1 MGIRTTTY
9 WACVLALRS
18 SGWLCLGVALLPCLC
33 PRSAAASS
41 TITSDFRL
49 YDIASGSDRYVVV
62 PQNYYDRLNEK
73 GEISDPIYLR
83 FRATFTTPPPIACTL
98 LSAGSEDITPLVL
111 EHLEGSL
118 PKEINPV
125 RDMLL
130 FLGQDKSIR
139 VGLQFCLP
147 LTRQITTTDADG
159 RNAFLAEVPSKK
171 RNSFQRRPKPSW
183 WTPPP
188 AWPSRH
194 IQVFTRKSG
203 RPHFT
208 NDDVLPSPSMPGNI
222 RGIGKPR

>member
-1 MGIRTTTY
+1 M
-9 WACVLALRS
+9 
-18 SGWLCLGVALLPCLC
+18 
-33 PRSAAASS
+33 
-41 TITSDFRL
+41 
-49 YDIASGSDRYVVV
+49 

-83 FRATFTTPPPIACTL
+83 FRATFTTPPQVAYTL

-130 FLGQDKSIR
+130 FFGQDKSIR

-159 RNAFLAEVPSKK
+159 RMLVSLRFPAKNATPSSAD
-171 RNSFQRRPKPSW
+171 RSPLGGPLPPRGLRGISRYSRGRAGVLHQRRRTSFAVNARQYQGYREAAI
-183 WTPPP
+183 TGNRR
-188 AWPSRH
+188 RH
-194 IQVFTRKSG
+194 LGQDGRPGPLRCLQCRAVTRVTRLGPNIRKS
-203 RPHFT
+203 
-208 NDDVLPSPSMPGNI
+208 
-222 RGIGKPR
+222 

>member
-49 YDIASGSDRYVVV
+49 YDIAGGSDRYVVV

-83 FRATFTTPPPIACTL
+83 FRATFTTPPQVAYTL

-159 RNAFLAEVPSKK
+159 RMLVSLRFPAKNATPSSAD
-171 RNSFQRRPKPSW
+171 RSPLGGPL
-183 WTPPP
+183 PP

>member
-1 MGIRTTTY
+1 M
-9 WACVLALRS
+9 
-18 SGWLCLGVALLPCLC
+18 
-33 PRSAAASS
+33 
-41 TITSDFRL
+41 
-49 YDIASGSDRYVVV
+49 

-147 LTRQITTTDADG
+147 
-159 RNAFLAEVPSKK
+159 
-171 RNSFQRRPKPSW
+171 
-183 WTPPP
+183 
-188 AWPSRH
+188 H
-194 IQVFTRKSG
+194 
-203 RPHFT
+203 
-208 NDDVLPSPSMPGNI
+208 
-222 RGIGKPR
+222 